1 MTHAEVEV
9 YCKLESDGHELL
21 SSILRKHRLSG
32 RAHDSILKVA
42 RTIADLEQ
50 SPTIRTWHLSEAVT
64 YRCLDR
70 ELHF

>member
-1 MTHAEVEV
+1 E
-9 YCKLESDGHELL
+9 GHELL
-21 SSILRKHRLSG
+21 AGVLQKHRLSG

-42 RTIADLEQ
+42 RTIADLEK
-50 SPTIRTWHLSEAVT
+50 SPAIRTWHLSEAVN